1 MKEFS
6 GESRQHSNHEAN
18 PQIASIAVPVLT
30 DRSCSSPRASL
41 AFSALA
47 VADWIRAQ
55 LSILTR
61 RITLPYRVGDQRTKK
76 SCQLLSALL
85 LILLL
90 SSLTSAQQIPLTTTS
105 PVIVPRLVSYSGH
118 VSGVPGKAVAGMT
131 FSIYREQDGGAP
143 LWMETQNVSVD
154 AKGNYT
160 APLGAG
166 KSEGLPLELF
176 NTSEPRWLGVRV
188 NGGEEQPRV
197 LLLSV
202 PYALKA
208 ADAET
213 IGGLPPSAFVLAAPP
228 SAGAVFPTNA
238 ANAPASV
245 APAATSNVTT
255 NGGTV
260 NLLPLWTTA
269 TNIQNSA
276 LAQTGSGATAKIG
289 IGTTAPASALDV
301 HGTVRGAFT
310 MPALGAATAS
320 TGKNSQP
327 LDFLAS
333 AFNSGTS
340 APVQQSFIF
349 QAEPAGNN
357 TASPSATLNLLHAT
371 GTAVPAETGL
381 KISAKGLLTFAP
393 GQTFPGGGAGSVKSV
408 GLSAPSSDFAVGG
421 SPVTGSGTLGLSWK
435 VSPTNSNTAGAIV
448 KRDGTGSFSAGTI
461 NAQAIVANNASGGV
475 GVTAN
480 SSSSA
485 GVFGGSGTNAGVWGD
500 STSGTGTYGES
511 ASGRGVWGQSSS
523 NQGVEGDTSSA
534 SAYGVFGYNSAFN
547 GIGIYGS
554 TSGSTG
560 IGVLGYGNVGVK
572 GVSAS
577 IDGSGAGVY
586 AQGRV
591 GSSGLYASSDNLG
604 WAVNAYNVGTG
615 TGVLAG
621 SAQGKAAWFNGD
633 VQVDGNLSKQG
644 GSFKIDHP
652 LDPANK
658 YLYHSFVESP
668 DMMNIYNGNVTTNAE
683 GEAVVTLP
691 EWFETL
697 NRDFRY
703 QLTVMGQ
710 FAQAIVANKVANHE
724 FSIKTDKPNVEV
736 SWQVTGIRQDAWANA
751 HRIPVEEQKPTEE
764 RGSYLRPELYGA
776 PEEKGV
782 LWARSP
788 QTMRQWKESR
798 TRAAQ
803 KIKDSPLTP

>member
-1 MKEFS
+1 MKKSS
-6 GESRQHSNHEAN
+6 GERRQHANHGSN
-18 PQIASIAVPVLT
+18 PRIAGMSGHFLT
-30 DRSCSSPRASL
+30 DPRCSSPRAAL

-47 VADWIRAQ
+47 VAEWIRAQ
-55 LSILTR
+55 LNGLTGL
-61 RITLPYRVGDQRTKK
+61 ITVPHRAGYQRSRVE
-76 SCQLLSALL
+76 SVLLVV
-85 LILLL
+85 LL
-90 SSLTSAQQIPLTTTS
+90 SSLMGAQQTSPTTTATL
-105 PVIVPRLVSYSGH
+105 VVPRLVNYSGH
-118 VSGVPGKAVAGMT
+118 ISSAPSKTAAGIAGMT

-143 LWMETQNVSVD
+143 LWMETQNVNVD
-154 AKGNYT
+154 TKGNYT
-160 APLGAG
+160 AQLGAG

-176 NTSEPRWLGVRV
+176 NTSEPRWLGVRI
-188 NGGEEQPRV
+188 NSGEEQPRV

-228 SAGAVFPTNA
+228 NAGAVS
-238 ANAPASV
+238 PASAVNPAAV
-245 APAATSNVTT
+245 APATKSNVTT

-289 IGTTAPASALDV
+289 IGTTTPASTLDV
-301 HGTVRGAFT
+301 KGTVRGSFT
-310 MPALGAATAS
+310 LPPLGAATAS
-320 TGKNSQP
+320 SGKNSQP

-333 AFNSGTS
+333 AFNKGTS
-340 APVQQSFIF
+340 APVQQSFIL

-357 TASPSATLNLLHAT
+357 TASPSATLNLLHAA
-371 GTAVPAETGL
+371 GTATPTETGL

-393 GQTFPGGGAGSVKSV
+393 GQTFPGGGGGSVTSV
-408 GLSAPSSDFAVGG
+408 GLSAPSLDFAVSG

-435 VSPTNSNTAGAIV
+435 ISPTNTNTASAIV

-461 NAQAIVANNASGGV
+461 NAIAINANNSASGGV
-475 GVTAN
+475 AIVAN
-480 SSSSA
+480 SSSSV
-485 GVFGGSGTNAGVWGD
+485 GILGGSGTNAGVWGD
-500 STSGTGTYGES
+500 STSGTGTYGDS
-511 ASGRGVWGQSSS
+511 ASGRGVWGQSTS

-534 SAYGVFGYNSAFN
+534 SAYGVFGYNSAVN

-560 IGVLGYGNVGVK
+560 TGVLGYGNTGVK
-572 GVSAS
+572 GISAS

-591 GSSGLYASSDNLG
+591 GSAGIYAVSDDLA

-621 SAQGKAAWFNGD
+621 SALGDAGFFNGN
-633 VQVDGNLSKQG
+633 VEVDGNLSKQG

-668 DMMNIYNGNVTTNAE
+668 DMMNIYNGNVTTNAAA
-683 GEAVVTLP
+683 EAVVTLP

-703 QLTVMGQ
+703 QLTVIGQ
-710 FAQAIVANKVANHE
+710 FAQAIVAGKVANHQ

-736 SWQVTGIRQDAWANA
+736 SWQVAGIRQDAWANA
-751 HRIPVEEQKPTEE
+751 HRIPVEAQKPAEE
-764 RGSYLRPELYGA
+764 RGSYLHPELYGA

-788 QTMRQWKESR
+788 KTVKQWKESR

-803 KIKDSPLTP
+803 KINDSPPAP

>member
-6 GESRQHSNHEAN
+6 GESRQHSNHEPN
-18 PQIASIAVPVLT
+18 PQIASIAVHVLT

-76 SCQLLSALL
+76 SCQLLLALL

-160 APLGAG
+160 AQLGAG

-245 APAATSNVTT
+245 APAAASNVTT

-310 MPALGAATAS
+310 MPALGAATVAAGKTSQPVTLTAS
-320 TGKNSQP
+320 T
-327 LDFLAS
+327 
-333 AFNSGTS
+333 FNSS
-340 APVQQSFIF
+340 AKAAVAQNFRW

-357 TASPSATLNLLHAT
+357 TAGASGTLNLLFGRGAAAP
-371 GTAVPAETGL
+371 GETGL
-381 KISAKGLLTFAP
+381 KIASNGHIAFAS
-393 GQTFPGGGAGSVKSV
+393 GQAFPGTGTVTSV
-408 GLSAPSSDFAVGG
+408 GLSAPVSDFSVSN
-421 SPVTGSGTLGLSWK
+421 SPVNSNGTLNLEWV
-435 VSPTNSNTAGAIV
+435 VSPTPFDVATAIV
-448 KRDGTGSFSAGTI
+448 KRDSLGNFAAHAISALGVQATTVAGT
-461 NAQAIVANNASGGV
+461 NSALGPFSSAIVGINQATGAVNGF
-475 GVTAN
+475 
-480 SSSSA
+480 
-485 GVFGGSGTNAGVWGD
+485 GVFGDSNSGIGAGVIGASEAGGIGMLGQSGFHNNGGQGVWGESVGAAISD
-500 STSGTGTYGES
+500 NGFGPDGVDGIAHAAAGSGVAAINT
-511 ASGRGVWGQSSS
+511 ASGDGLFAQSS
-523 NQGVEGDTSSA
+523 GGLAGHFE
-534 SAYGVFGYNSAFN
+534 
-547 GIGIYGS
+547 
-554 TSGSTG
+554 
-560 IGVLGYGNVGVK
+560 GNV
-572 GVSAS
+572 
-577 IDGSGAGVY
+577 D
-586 AQGRV
+586 
-591 GSSGLYASSDNLG
+591 
-604 WAVNAYNVGTG
+604 VN
-615 TGVLAG
+615 
-621 SAQGKAAWFNGD
+621 
-633 VQVDGNLSKQG
+633 GNLSKNG

-668 DMMNIYNGNVTTNAE
+668 DMMNIYNGNVTTNAM
-683 GEAVVTLP
+683 GEAAVTLP
-691 EWFETL
+691 EWFEAL

-703 QLTVMGQ
+703 QLTVIGQ
-710 FAQAIVANKVANHE
+710 FAQAIIGSEIANNR
-724 FSIKTDKPNVEV
+724 FTIRTDKPNVKI

-751 HRIPVEEQKPTEE
+751 HRIPTEQLKPANEQ
-764 RGSYLRPELYGA
+764 GLYQHPELFGMPKEKSIGA
-776 PEEKGV
+776 AKHPGAAKAMNGE
-782 LWARSP
+782 
-788 QTMRQWKESR
+788 R
-798 TRAAQ
+798 TSIAPGFRR
-803 KIKDSPLTP
+803 